1 VTESIPPR
9 LADANPATADRR
21 PLVTIVLPCFN
32 EAAVLGKHYAE
43 LAAYL
48 QTLQGRWRFEV
59 LLIDDG
65 SVDTTAATA
74 RTIGTIDAPLR
85 LIHHPGNFGLGQ
97 AFKTAFAASRGDYVV
112 TLDIDL
118 SYAPAHIG
126 RLLDA
131 ISTQRAKLV
140 LASAYMRGGSVT
152 NVPWLRRTLS
162 IWGNRFLRVFARG
175 GLSTLTCMVR
185 AYDGPFVRAL
195 VLRST
200 GMEIMP
206 EIIYKTMVMRGRI
219 VEVPAEL
226 DWSRQLQAG
235 PARVSS
241 MRIWRHVLST
251 IVSGFMLRPFALMM
265 APGLAL
271 LVMSVW
277 LVGRLTWRVADA
289 IAAGAGSWA
298 HALETVLAAHP
309 HALLVCAT
317 SSVLAVLLLGL
328 GLVALQTKRYFEDL
342 YHLGVTMRAASL
354 GEIRRETR

>member
-1 VTESIPPR
+1 MNAPVLPA
-9 LADANPATADRR
+9 LARADPATVDRR
-21 PLVTIVLPCFN
+21 PLVTLVLPCFN
-32 EAAVLGKHYAE
+32 EAAVLGEHYAE
-43 LAAYL
+43 ISDYL
-48 QTLQGRWRFEV
+48 QTLRERWRFEV
-59 LLIDDG
+59 LVIDDG
-65 SVDTTAATA
+65 SVDTTAAAT
-74 RTIGTIDAPLR
+74 RNIGTTDAPLR
-85 LIHHPGNFGLGQ
+85 VIHHPGNFGLGQ

-118 SYAPAHIG
+118 SYAPEHIG
-126 RLLDA
+126 WLLDA
-131 ISTQRAKLV
+131 ISRHRAKLV
-140 LASAYMRGGSVT
+140 LASAYMTGGSVT

-162 IWGNRFLRVFARG
+162 IWGNRFLRLFARG

-219 VEVPAEL
+219 VEVPAKL
-226 DWSRQLQAG
+226 DWSRQIQAG

-271 LVMSVW
+271 LVLSGW
-277 LVGRLTWRVADA
+277 LVGRLAWRVADTM
-289 IAAGAGSWA
+289 AAGAGTWPKA
-298 HALETVLAAHP
+298 IETVLAAHP
-309 HALLVCAT
+309 HAPLICAT
-317 SSVLAVLLLGL
+317 SGVLAVLFLGI

-342 YHLGVTMRAASL
+342 YHLGVTLRAASL
-354 GEIRRETR
+354 GEIRRDTR